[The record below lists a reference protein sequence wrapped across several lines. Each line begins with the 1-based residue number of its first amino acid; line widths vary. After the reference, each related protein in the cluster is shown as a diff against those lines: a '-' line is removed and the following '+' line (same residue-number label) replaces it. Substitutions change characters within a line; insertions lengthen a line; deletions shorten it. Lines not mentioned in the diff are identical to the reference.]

1 MREIKFQAW
10 LGHAMVQVVKLNFMK
25 NVVGEYVRT
34 GEGYFLDGKNKGIH
48 TGFVM
53 SKVKLREYT
62 GLHDKNGREI
72 YEGDIIVNGSIP
84 GPGYGIS
91 GLMLTKYEV
100 KMVNGCFV
108 VECIPDCVDDH
119 VFGNC
124 HLLYDMGFETRNI
137 VEVIGNIYENQEL
150 LE

>member
-72 YEGDIIVNGSIP
+72 YEGDIVTFGSWDEDIEEEWRHTPALVEYKQNEAAFYLTRSCNIP
-84 GPGYGIS
+84 
-91 GLMLTKYEV
+91 LAHQK
-100 KMVNGCFV
+100 
-108 VECIPDCVDDH
+108 
-119 VFGNC
+119 
-124 HLLYDMGFETRNI
+124 NI
-137 VEVIGNIYENQEL
+137 EVIGNIFENAERWEEL
-150 LE
+150 K